1 MVKSKVLWSQIERHH
16 CTHACSDLQKPSPDQ
31 EGGSCHMLETT
42 VVEML
47 QYVPVEDQVREPT
60 D

>member
-1 MVKSKVLWSQIERHH
+1 MHVVNSSSLVLIRR
-16 CTHACSDLQKPSPDQ
+16 
-31 EGGSCHMLETT
+31 EGHMLETT